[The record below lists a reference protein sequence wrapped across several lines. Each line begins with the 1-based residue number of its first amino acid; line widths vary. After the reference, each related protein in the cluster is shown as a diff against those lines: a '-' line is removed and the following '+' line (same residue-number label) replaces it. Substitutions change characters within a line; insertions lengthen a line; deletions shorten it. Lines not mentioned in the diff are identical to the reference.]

1 MGGSQSS
8 EGAQE
13 RAAVVNR
20 VENEQG
26 EVTVEVCLKVGLYLA
41 TLAHSCDFEGWIYT
55 CVTRA
60 STAWLW

>member
-8 EGAQE
+8 EGPQE

-26 EVTVEVCLKVGLYLA
+26 EVTVEVCPSSGPYLA
-41 TLAHSCDFEGWIYT
+41 TLDNSCNSG
-55 CVTRA
+55 
-60 STAWLW
+60 